1 MGAGTGDLRA
11 HIATV
16 ANGTALSEA
25 EARDAFGTIMA
36 GEATPSQIGA
46 FLMGLRVRGESVDE
60 ITGAVGVMRE
70 RMSAV
75 EAPPDA
81 FDIVGTGGD
90 GTGTYNISTAAA
102 FVLAACGVTVAKHG
116 NRALSS
122 RSGAAD
128 VLTALGVRTDLDA
141 KGVARCIREAGI
153 GFMNA
158 PNHHS
163 AMRHV
168 GPTRVEMGTR
178 TVFNLLGPLSN
189 PARVKRQLV
198 GVFAPEWCEPLA
210 HVLRRL
216 GTERAWI
223 VHGDGLDEMTTTGET
238 LVAELADGAV
248 TTRTVTPEDAG
259 LPRATID
266 DLRGGTGEEN
276 AAALRAVLRGEPGPY
291 LDVVVLNAAAGL
303 VAGGRESDLRTAAA
317 RAAAAL
323 DDGSALARLD
333 RLVAVSNV
341 SGEAR

>member
-1 MGAGTGDLRA
+1 MGDLRG

-16 ANGTALSEA
+16 ANGTALSEG

-46 FLMGLRVRGESVDE
+46 FLMALRVRGESVDE

-75 EAPPDA
+75 EAPADA

-90 GTGTYNISTAAA
+90 GSHTYNISTAAA
-102 FVLAACGVTVAKHG
+102 FVLAACGLTIAKHG

-128 VLTALGVRTDLDA
+128 VLGALGIRTDLNA
-141 KGVARCIREAGI
+141 EGVARCIRQAGI

-210 HVLRRL
+210 HVLRRS
-216 GTERAWI
+216 GTERAWV
-223 VHGDGLDEMTTTGET
+223 VHGSGLDEMTTTGET
-238 LVAELADGAV
+238 LVAELADGVV
-248 TTRTVTPEDAG
+248 TTRTVTPEDAD
-259 LPRATID
+259 LPRATLE

-276 AAALRAVLRGEPGPY
+276 AVALRGVLNGERGAY
-291 LDVVVLNAAAGL
+291 RDVVVLNAAAGL
-303 VAGGRESDLRTAAA
+303 VAAGRETDLPTGAI

-323 DDGSALARLD
+323 DDGSAAAKLDCLIAASQGVGDAR
-333 RLVAVSNV
+333 
-341 SGEAR
+341 